1 MKRPVLKK
9 EMVKSC
15 FESKFLN
22 MYDIQHT
29 EGKHYYNATRKKIE
43 DSVCLLSDEEFAN
56 MMPDAINAIVIVRI
70 KGQEPK
76 VYFNHEFRYPVGQ
89 FLLNPPAGLID
100 PADRATDNPLINTA
114 IREIK
119 EETGLEVKATDRIYV
134 VAPGLFSSPGLT
146 DESNA
151 IICAVIDLEDD
162 SSFTQEGAEGSECFD
177 GYIMLDKTQAK
188 EMLMKGRD
196 DNGKFLSVFSYI
208 CLMYFVSG
216 MWEE

>member
-1 MKRPVLKK
+1 MKRPELSKT
-9 EMVKSC
+9 MIKSC

-22 MYDIQHT
+22 VYDIQHT
-29 EGKHYYNATRKKIE
+29 EGKHYYNATRRKID
-43 DSVCLLSDEEFAN
+43 DSVCLLSDEEFSN
-56 MMPDAINAIVIVRI
+56 MLPDAINAVVIVCI

-76 VYFNHEFRYPVGQ
+76 VYFNHEFRYPLGQ
-89 FLLNPPAGLID
+89 FVLNPPAGLID
-100 PADRATDNPLINTA
+100 PADKLTTNPLITTA

-119 EETGLEVKATDRIYV
+119 EETGLDVKDTDRIFV
-134 VAPGLFSSPGLT
+134 AAPGVFSSPGLT

-151 IICAVIDLEDD
+151 IVCAVIDLDDD

-177 GYIMLDKTQAK
+177 GYVLLDKKQAK
-188 EMLMKGRD
+188 DMILAGRD
-196 DNGKFLSVFSYI
+196 DNGKYLSVFSYI